1 MMEMELETEME
12 MEMDL
17 CATDTFMVRYWGL
30 DPLHYPR
37 RELER
42 N

>member
-17 CATDTFMVRYWGL
+17 CATDTFSYGTVLGIGSTALSTKRT
-30 DPLHYPR
+30 
-37 RELER
+37 
-42 N
+42 